1 MQPPSACPCRGGIP
15 WQGVLLA
22 VSLLTFWNPHP
33 TAPLTIEPVP
43 FDAAEGRDVLLLI
56 HNASQNTIGY
66 NWFKGKT
73 ADISHDIISY
83 VVLTQTTIPGPAFS
97 GGEKIYSNGS
107 LLLHK
112 VTQNNRGFYT
122 LQTVTADARV
132 ELATGEFRVHGL
144 VAQPSLRATNTEP
157 HSVAMTCLSGDP
169 GISITWIFNSQTL
182 QLTDRMQLSPDHRTL
197 SIDPV
202 RQEDAGEYQCEASN
216 PASSTRSDR
225 YRLAV
230 ISEER
235 TPGLPLWAVAGIVT
249 GVLVGVALV
258 AALGCFL
265 LHTRT
270 GRAGVQQGLRDH
282 RTPASTASECPFSL
296 QVAGS
301 PRPAPQCHSCSQHS
315 LGQVLPLG
323 RRSPVIKHSGQGTHL
338 ASLLASSHL
347 LRLPGSRTA
356 NRDTGSLPG
365 HVVSSDPLKAEDP
378 ISSCCRGPGLT
389 TPSFNSVSVPG
400 QGPSDSSTSLAPVS
414 GHKTAVPIYQELI
427 NPDLDIY
434 CRVEHTAIGGS

>member
-15 WQGVLLA
+15 WQGVLVA
-22 VSLLTFWNPHP
+22 
-33 TAPLTIEPVP
+33 
-43 FDAAEGRDVLLLI
+43 
-56 HNASQNTIGY
+56 
-66 NWFKGKT
+66 
-73 ADISHDIISY
+73 
-83 VVLTQTTIPGPAFS
+83 
-97 GGEKIYSNGS
+97 
-107 LLLHK
+107 
-112 VTQNNRGFYT
+112 
-122 LQTVTADARV
+122 
-132 ELATGEFRVHGL
+132 GL

-235 TPGLPLWAVAGIVT
+235 TPGLPVGAVAGIVT
-249 GVLVGVALV
+249 GVLVGVSLV

-270 GRAGVQQGLRDH
+270 GRASVQHGLRDH
-282 RTPASTASECPFSL
+282 CTPAS
-296 QVAGS
+296 
-301 PRPAPQCHSCSQHS
+301 R
-315 LGQVLPLG
+315 
-323 RRSPVIKHSGQGTHL
+323 
-338 ASLLASSHL
+338 
-347 LRLPGSRTA
+347 
-356 NRDTGSLPG
+356 
-365 HVVSSDPLKAEDP
+365 
-378 ISSCCRGPGLT
+378 
-389 TPSFNSVSVPG
+389 PG
-400 QGPSDSSTSLAPVS
+400 QGPSDSSTSLAPPP
-414 GHKTAVPIYQELI
+414 GHGAAVPIYQELL

-434 CRVEHTAIGGS
+434 CRVDHKADVDS